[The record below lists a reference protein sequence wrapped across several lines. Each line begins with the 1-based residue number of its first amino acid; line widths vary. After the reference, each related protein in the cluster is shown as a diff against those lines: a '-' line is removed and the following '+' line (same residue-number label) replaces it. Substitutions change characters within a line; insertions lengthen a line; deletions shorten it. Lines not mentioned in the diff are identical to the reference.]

1 MALRKMRVAI
11 GGSIRSGYRP
21 SPISELTDSSGQER
35 HAEAEGPNCVSQG
48 RVYMK
53 GPCI

>member
-1 MALRKMRVAI
+1 MALRKMIVAI
-11 GGSIRSGYRP
+11 GDSIRSGERS

-35 HAEAEGPNCVSQG
+35 HAEAEGPNCVRQG

-53 GPCI
+53 GPCV